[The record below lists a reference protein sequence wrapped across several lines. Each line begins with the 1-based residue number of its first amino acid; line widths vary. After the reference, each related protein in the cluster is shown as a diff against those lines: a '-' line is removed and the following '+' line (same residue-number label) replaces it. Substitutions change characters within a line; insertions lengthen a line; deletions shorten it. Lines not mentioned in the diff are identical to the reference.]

1 MKTAILVITLM
12 VVFLLSI
19 LITII
24 TLVHDDDVNNKGFLM
39 RGCSNLRL
47 LF

>member
-24 TLVHDDDVNNKGFLM
+24 TLVHNDDVNK
-39 RGCSNLRL
+39 
-47 LF
+47 